1 MKNFYVFEGTDGSGK
16 TTLSREITN
25 IINMFEDNK
34 VIYTREPGGSNVKA
48 SEEIRSLILKDSMG
62 TIESETEYL
71 LYLSS
76 RKEHIEK
83 FIKPNS
89 IKNKIVLCD
98 RFNDSSLAYQG
109 YAKGGDVTKLENISK
124 LVIGDSYPDYTFFI
138 DINPE
143 LGIQRIMSNRKNEV
157 NRLDRMSNDFY
168 YKVYNAYK
176 SIIKKNP
183 KKYFIIDGTLEIK
196 INATIISYLLLNDY
210 LVNFNYSK
218 IKKTI
223 DKIYKV
229 IIDKNLFL
237 CSKQSLQENKKI
249 FNLILKEAL

>member
-16 TTLSREITN
+16 TTLSKEITN
-25 IINMFEDNK
+25 IINVLEPNK

-62 TIESETEYL
+62 EIESETEYL

-83 FIKPNS
+83 FIIPNATN
-89 IKNKIVLCD
+89 NKIVLCD

-109 YAKGGDVTKLENISK
+109 YAKNGDVNKLESISK
-124 LVIGDSYPDYTFFI
+124 LVIGNNYPDYTFFI

-143 LGIQRIMSNRKNEV
+143 VGIQRIMSNRKNEV
-157 NRLDRMSNDFY
+157 NRFDKMNKDFY
-168 YKVYNAYK
+168 YEVYNAYK
-176 SIIKKNP
+176 NIIKKNP

-196 INATIISYLLLNDY
+196 INATVISYLLLNDY
-210 LVNFNYSK
+210 LSKYSHSK
-218 IKKTI
+218 IIK
-223 DKIYKV
+223 
-229 IIDKNLFL
+229 IIDRISKIVIEKNLFL
-237 CSKQSLQENKKI
+237 SSKESLQENER
-249 FNLILKEAL
+249 ILNIISKEVS